1 MYLNLMR
8 TRQNWDNNSYLLQT
22 PFEAN
27 GCGPARRGENRSYLN
42 GRTGGA
48 TALASSVRTSCG
60 SLPLSFATYIGWIT
74 A

>member
-27 GCGPARRGENRSYLN
+27 GCGPASFVAYR
-42 GRTGGA
+42 
-48 TALASSVRTSCG
+48 LAAPVRID
-60 SLPLSFATYIGWIT
+60 PI
-74 A
+74 